1 MTKMKG
7 FSLVELLV
15 ATAVGL
21 VVLASMYG
29 VFTIQNK
36 ALSDQEEIV
45 SMKQS
50 VRAGMDMMVREVSLT
65 GYDPAFTNSF
75 IGVTVSNS
83 QHQIQADLDGNGA
96 IDANSEEN
104 IIYAYDAANKRITR
118 NIGAGAQ
125 PFVENVEAFAFEY
138 LDGSGTVTALS
149 ADVRQIRIT
158 ITGRTSKPDPYY
170 SANSGY
176 RTYTL
181 TSVVRPQNLA
191 F

>member
-1 MTKMKG
+1 MTKVKG
-7 FSLVELLV
+7 FSLVELLI

-36 ALSDQEEIV
+36 ALGDQEEIV
-45 SMKQS
+45 AMKQS
-50 VRAGMDMMVREVSLT
+50 VRAGMDMLVREVGMA
-65 GYDPAFTNSF
+65 GYDPAFINTF
-75 IGVTVSNS
+75 IGVTVSAS

-96 IDANSEEN
+96 IDANSREN
-104 IIYAYDAANKRITR
+104 IIYAFDSTNKRITR
-118 NIGAGAQ
+118 NIGAGDQ

-138 LDGSGTVTALS
+138 LDNTGNATAAS
-149 ADVRQIRIT
+149 ANVRQIRIT
-158 ITGRTSKPDPYY
+158 ITGRTAKPDPSY
-170 SANSGY
+170 SANGGY
-176 RTYTL
+176 RTYSL